1 MNIVAKTD
9 LNFHGIALQPVPNVN
24 GIWLTSADI
33 AKALGYASPR
43 VFSRSTA

>member
-9 LNFHGIALQPVPNVN
+9 LFHGIALQPVPNVN

-33 AKALGYASPR
+33 AKALGYASQEC
-43 VFSRSTA
+43 FTIA